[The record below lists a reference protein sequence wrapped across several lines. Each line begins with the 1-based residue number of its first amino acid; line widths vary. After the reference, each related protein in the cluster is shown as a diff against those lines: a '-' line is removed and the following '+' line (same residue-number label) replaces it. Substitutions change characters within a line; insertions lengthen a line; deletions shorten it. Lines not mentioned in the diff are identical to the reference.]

1 MVKLPMCR
9 INWVRY
15 GPSTDVWCRWTK
27 RMKTLVSKIN
37 KSALFDEL
45 ISIEMHICT
54 ACIRQIF
61 ESNASNLS
69 LLVVKNYR
77 KPNYKETTKMSANS
91 EEKHE
96 KLWGGRFTSEASA
109 LLWKYN
115 ASIGLDKEGFRM
127 HALDE
132 AVSSLGTGVTA
143 PFRCE

>member
-1 MVKLPMCR
+1 
-9 INWVRY
+9 
-15 GPSTDVWCRWTK
+15 
-27 RMKTLVSKIN
+27 MKTLVSKIN

-54 ACIRQIF
+54 ARIRQIF

-115 ASIGLDKEGFRM
+115 ASIGLDKEGFLM